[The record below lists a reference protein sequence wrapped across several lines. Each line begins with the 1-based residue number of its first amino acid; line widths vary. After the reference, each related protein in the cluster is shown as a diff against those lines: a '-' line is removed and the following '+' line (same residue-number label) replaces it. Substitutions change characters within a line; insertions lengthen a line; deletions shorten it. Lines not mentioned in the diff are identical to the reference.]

1 MRIGAGDEGS
11 VRSEHVK
18 LRELVRSATAGVP
31 IVMQGVNRNFHGFSE
46 AAIENGM
53 SRAYAGIHFL
63 RAISDG
69 YQLGRGIGRRIENML
84 PPAGN

>member
-1 MRIGAGDEGS
+1 MRGAAAAEVLIHFFGDHI
-11 VRSEHVK
+11 RF
-18 LRELVRSATAGVP
+18 SATSTSLQNVT
-31 IVMQGVNRNFHGFSE
+31 RSFRGFTE

-69 YQLGRGIGRRIENML
+69 YQLGQGIGRKIENML
-84 PPAGN
+84 PPADN

>member
-1 MRIGAGDEGS
+1 MDGCRGS
-11 VRSEHVK
+11 DALLRRSIHF
-18 LRELVRSATAGVP
+18 SATSTSL
-31 IVMQGVNRNFHGFSE
+31 QGVTRNFRGFTE
-46 AAIENGM
+46 AAIENGL

-69 YQLGRGIGRRIENML
+69 YQQGRGIGRKIENML